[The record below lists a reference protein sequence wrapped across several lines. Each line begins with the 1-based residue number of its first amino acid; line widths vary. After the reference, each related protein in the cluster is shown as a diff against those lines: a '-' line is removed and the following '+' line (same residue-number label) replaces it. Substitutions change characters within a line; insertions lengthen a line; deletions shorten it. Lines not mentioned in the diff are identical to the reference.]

1 MNRMIISS
9 LFSCCN
15 CYLYASVLRFMQQVT
30 RENTL
35 RSNAKRFHL
44 QHNAYH
50 MTNSAPLRVLNG
62 ASSSLDEMR
71 PVISKSKD
79 TRNAPVL
86 AKTETE
92 KEKELAKSVLTGYEQ
107 QPERRLFDGR
117 PLRCEGLKTYTVR
130 RYLPLH
136 ALAKYADIQ
145 WLRQHL

>member
-1 MNRMIISS
+1 MIISS

-15 CYLYASVLRFMQQVT
+15 CYFYAFVLRFMQQVT

-44 QHNAYH
+44 QHNTYH
-50 MTNSAPLRVLNG
+50 LTNSAPLGVLNE
-62 ASSSLDEMR
+62 ASSSLDVAELR

-107 QPERRLFDGR
+107 QPERRLFDDR

-130 RYLPLH
+130 RSLSLH
-136 ALAKYADIQ
+136 ALAKYADIH

>member
-1 MNRMIISS
+1 MIISS
-9 LFSCCN
+9 VFYCCN
-15 CYLYASVLRFMQQVT
+15 CYFYASVLRFMQQVT

-50 MTNSAPLRVLNG
+50 MTYAAPLGDLNE
-62 ASSSLDEMR
+62 ASSSLDVTEMR
-71 PVISKSKD
+71 PVNSKSKD

-92 KEKELAKSVLTGYEQ
+92 KEKELAKSVLTGFEQ
-107 QPERRLFDGR
+107 RPERRLFDGR

-136 ALAKYADIQ
+136 ALAKYAGIH